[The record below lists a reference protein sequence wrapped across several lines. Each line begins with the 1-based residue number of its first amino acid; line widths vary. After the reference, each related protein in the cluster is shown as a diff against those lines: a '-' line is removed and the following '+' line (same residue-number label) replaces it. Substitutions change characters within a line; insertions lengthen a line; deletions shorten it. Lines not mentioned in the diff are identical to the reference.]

1 MADKTVAVFID
12 ADNISPASAV
22 DIFKHARNFGEPI
35 IRRAYG
41 TVKCFSNAAGWQR
54 AQREYGNRFNFPTV
68 INPSIT
74 NRPRKPY
81 AV

>member
-35 IRRAYG
+35 IRLH
-41 TVKCFSNAAGWQR
+41 T
-54 AQREYGNRFNFPTV
+54 EL
-68 INPSIT
+68 
-74 NRPRKPY
+74 
-81 AV
+81 